1 MQAAG
6 LYWMGAAAERS
17 GDMHA
22 GMFCSQ
28 ENWYKL
34 SEVSVLLLTVLV
46 CYLCSHHVLSAGSA
60 AGARY

>member
-1 MQAAG
+1 
-6 LYWMGAAAERS
+6 MGAAAERS